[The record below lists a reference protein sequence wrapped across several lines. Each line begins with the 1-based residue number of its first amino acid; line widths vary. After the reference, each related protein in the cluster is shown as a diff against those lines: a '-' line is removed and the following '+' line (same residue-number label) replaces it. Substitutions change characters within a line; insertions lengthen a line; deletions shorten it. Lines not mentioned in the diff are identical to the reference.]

1 MVSRGGRE
9 VTAGTILDPGN
20 RKKTTTTTKTTTE
33 RIEYLVSVGR
43 GFYEAWRN
51 QPGKGVG
58 RGFQRPIGMIRGDV
72 SCLEEEGERVD
83 GMARKES
90 RDRWEKGKDDW
101 GGQRKGGNYGE
112 EEREREERKR
122 ESKERER
129 KRERN
134 PEAGEKKD
142 RTSNSSTAGE

>member
-1 MVSRGGRE
+1 
-9 VTAGTILDPGN
+9 
-20 RKKTTTTTKTTTE
+20 
-33 RIEYLVSVGR
+33 
-43 GFYEAWRN
+43 
-51 QPGKGVG
+51 
-58 RGFQRPIGMIRGDV
+58 MIRGDV
-72 SCLEEEGERVD
+72 SCLEKERVD

-90 RDRWEKGKDDW
+90 RDRWEKRKGDGREK
-101 GGQRKGGNYGE
+101 KGGNYGE

>member
-72 SCLEEEGERVD
+72 SCLEKERVD

-90 RDRWEKGKDDW
+90 RDRWEKRKGDGREK
-101 GGQRKGGNYGE
+101 KGGNYGE

-122 ESKERER
+122 RESKKRERER
-129 KRERN
+129 ERGN
-134 PEAGEKKD
+134 PEAGEKKRQD
-142 RTSNSSTAGE
+142 E